1 MEGLRMG
8 RILIAVLLSVF
19 CTASYAQSTGPTET
33 ERAIARAVQANEP
46 KTSRE
51 YWISTIN
58 AFGDKET
65 VGLIFG
71 MMDNLAFCDEVM
83 RSYRNRYPNNRFFC
97 EPAN

>member
-1 MEGLRMG
+1 MW
-8 RILIAVLLSVF
+8 RILAAVLLCGF
-19 CTASYAQSTGPTET
+19 CTTAIAQSTQPTVT
-33 ERAIARAVQANEP
+33 ERSIARAVQVNEP
-46 KTSRE
+46 NTSRE
-51 YWISTIN
+51 YWISTVN

-83 RSYRNRYPNNRFFC
+83 RLYRDRYPNNRFFC